1 MVQGGGVPS
10 RHREGPSFRGV
21 DPSLSSCGILPPL
34 PMHPATHAASNTAMM
49 SFKISPLRPRAFGE
63 RQKHARARSFGI
75 VARPHSARQATPTVN
90 EVE

>member
-1 MVQGGGVPS
+1 VPS
-10 RHREGPSFRGV
+10 RQRGAPSFRGV

-34 PMHPATHAASNTAMM
+34 PKHPVTQAASKTVAM

-63 RQKHARARSFGI
+63 RRKHARARSFGI
-75 VARPHSARQATPTVN
+75 VARPHSARQATSYIH